1 MLNKIQISLKC
12 IYITHIFKKGYFISF
27 KNSRKFILKL
37 LAMDLL
43 ESVALPGRCLNQH
56 HGWVGERVKGQYQ

>member
-1 MLNKIQISLKC
+1 M
-12 IYITHIFKKGYFISF
+12 HIFKKGYFIFF

-43 ESVALPGRCLNQH
+43 ESATLPGRCLNQH